1 MINQP
6 AHLLRAYD
14 GQGWRAMFCPGGFQ
28 HSLASHAGTVG
39 PSPWEAAAD
48 ALNRLQAGEPVTP
61 DWTMTDESPA

>member
-6 AHLLRAYD
+6 AHLLRGLAQD
-14 GQGWRAMFCPGGFQ
+14 VLPGRVPA
-28 HSLASHAGTVG
+28 LARLARGHRVG